1 MGARV
6 GNAVGANLRN
16 KNYDDIKDNKE
27 IVTQAMNLNIQ
38 DSGLQRG

>member
-1 MGARV
+1 MGTRV